1 MTFAHKLSR
10 LPSCYGRVG
19 VFRDL
24 TLCAV
29 PLSPMYPVSVV
40 FLLCFWLLIMP
51 SKCTDCNSTH
61 RTSIKQHRR
70 HCQYYQDHVQTI
82 SSLYEN
88 ISLDVES
95 SLMLDGIDSQA
106 MQSQIAQGSSLLA
119 ERVALPAA
127 EPLAIEVRAL
137 LVDPSIMVCVLDG
150 MSGRTTVPRS
160 LICLSHTDKPF
171 CS

>member
-1 MTFAHKLSR
+1 MHKLLC
-10 LPSCYGRVG
+10 LPFCYRHVG
-19 VFRDL
+19 IFQDL
-24 TLCAV
+24 TLCTV
-29 PLSPMYPVSVV
+29 PLSPMYPIFVI
-40 FLLCFWLLIMP
+40 FLLCFWSLIMP
-51 SKCTDCNSTH
+51 FKCTDCNSTH

-70 HCQYYQDHVQTI
+70 HCQYYQDHIQTM

-88 ISLDVES
+88 ISLDIES

-127 EPLAIEVRAL
+127 APLAIEVRAL
-137 LVDPSIMVCVLDG
+137 LVDPSIMVCVLAG
-150 MSGRTTVPRS
+150 MSGHATVPRS

>member
-1 MTFAHKLSR
+1 M
-10 LPSCYGRVG
+10 
-19 VFRDL
+19 
-24 TLCAV
+24 
-29 PLSPMYPVSVV
+29 
-40 FLLCFWLLIMP
+40 
-51 SKCTDCNSTH
+51 
-61 RTSIKQHRR
+61 
-70 HCQYYQDHVQTI
+70 

-127 EPLAIEVRAL
+127 EPLAIKVCAL
-137 LVDPSIMVCVLDG
+137 LVNLSIMVCVLDG
-150 MSGRTTVPRS
+150 MSGRATVPRS